1 MLLEVQELVASN
13 GNVRL
18 AAERLGVSPIELTK
32 TLLENREEL
41 AAAVQTSVLL
51 QLLDVSSNYRVA
63 LIAAL
68 DDMGARDIV
77 RSYAAILEQINT
89 VMYGPEGGG
98 NNGLNFLQL
107 VKGDA
112 DTPVRLQLDSAA
124 GTPNGVR

>member
-51 QLLDVSSNYRVA
+51 QLLDISSNYRVA

-68 DDMGARDIV
+68 DEMGARDIV

-89 VMYGPEGGG
+89 VMYGNGDSNG
-98 NNGLNFLQL
+98 NSGLNFLQL

-124 GTPNGVR
+124 GSGVA

>member
-68 DDMGARDIV
+68 DDMSARDIV

-124 GTPNGVR
+124 GTPNGAR